1 MRASR
6 GRKLRPSTAS
16 GVIQSYEVSHI
27 LDDIRPST
35 APGSKEPL
43 PGLEPTYVTAQR
55 PVTNGRTGGVLN
67 KVKGRQVH
75 GGVDKNDLKNV
86 KVRRATIGPTE
97 NLAAFVSSKD
107 SRRPITAG
115 TKAGTL
121 KVNIRSMPVVQLL
134 VINSIARIQAIYLS
148 CLRMYVR

>member
-1 MRASR
+1 MPPSK
-6 GRKLRPSTAS
+6 GKKIRPSTAS

-35 APGSKEPL
+35 APGIKEVL

-55 PVTNGRTGGVLN
+55 PINDAQGGKAN
-67 KVKGRQVH
+67 KIKGRQVH
-75 GGVDKNDLKNV
+75 GGVDKNDLKHGQT
-86 KVRRATIGPTE
+86 RRATVGPTD
-97 NLAAFVSSKD
+97 NLSAFMSSKI

-121 KVNIRSMPVVQLL
+121 KVYLYQIRKFCHYCAVD
-134 VINSIARIQAIYLS
+134 
-148 CLRMYVR
+148 CLIGVLFYP